1 MPTKLNDFR
10 PLIENL
16 ASASPV
22 IAAGQAIAKVGALA
36 QNGAE
41 RVRDLVT
48 PKPTPKRGDI
58 ALPRDTSANLGRYL
72 HPPKKGR

>member
-1 MPTKLNDFR
+1 MPTKMNDFR

-36 QNGAE
+36 QEGAE

-48 PKPTPKRGDI
+48 PKPIPKRGDI
-58 ALPRDTSANLGRYL
+58 ALPADRSKNLGKFL
-72 HPPKKGR
+72 HPRRK

>member
-36 QNGAE
+36 QEGAD

-48 PKPTPKRGDI
+48 PKPKRGDI
-58 ALPRDTSANLGRYL
+58 ALPRDRGANLGPFL
-72 HPPKKGR
+72 HKRKAR

>member
-16 ASASPV
+16 AAASPV

-36 QNGAE
+36 QEGAE

-48 PKPTPKRGDI
+48 PKPKRGDI
-58 ALPRDTSANLGRYL
+58 VLPADRSKNLGKYL
-72 HPPKKGR
+72 HPRRK